1 MGTMNEAV
9 SSAMNKDGSMA
20 EAERHVRLERGYKRV
35 SDAVAYG
42 LLVYTALQ
50 IFMTM
55 HAVESEEDTM
65 LPTFALV
72 VLVAA
77 IIPLYRRFEKRWE
90 TRAPADRDTRPF
102 RGGLAPH
109 ACGNLDR
116 LDRPAAA
123 GHRADQG
130 HRRFCLI
137 PRPAPT

>member
-1 MGTMNEAV
+1 MKGRRAMGTMNEAV

-77 IIPLYRRFEKRWE
+77 IIPLYRRFEKRGD
-90 TRAPADRDTRPF
+90 TRAPLLIETPDHFEAVLRRTLA
-102 RGGLAPH
+102 GIWTVSIGLPLLVTALIK
-109 ACGNLDR
+109 AI
-116 LDRPAAA
+116 AAFA
-123 GHRADQG
+123 
-130 HRRFCLI
+130 
-137 PRPAPT
+137 

>member
-20 EAERHVRLERGYKRV
+20 EAERHVRLERGHKRV

-90 TRAPADRDTRPF
+90 TRAP
-102 RGGLAPH
+102 
-109 ACGNLDR
+109 C
-116 LDRPAAA
+116 
-123 GHRADQG
+123 
-130 HRRFCLI
+130 
-137 PRPAPT
+137 